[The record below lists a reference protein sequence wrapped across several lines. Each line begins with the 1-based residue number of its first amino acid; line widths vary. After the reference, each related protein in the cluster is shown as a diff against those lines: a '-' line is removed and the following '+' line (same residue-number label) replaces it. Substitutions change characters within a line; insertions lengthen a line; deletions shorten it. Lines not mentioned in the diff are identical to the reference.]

1 MILKNQH
8 RLTKSKNVIIFN
20 KTELPNEDYNAFA
33 IANELIVDL
42 NLNNNIIL
50 VKRIGE
56 TRTARYNYYSYN
68 FKII

>member
-8 RLTKSKNVIIFN
+8 RLIKSKNFIIFN

-56 TRTARYNYYSYN
+56 TRTVQLLLLQ
-68 FKII
+68 F